1 MVRRRRRRG
10 RDQRSRNAAVALAAS
25 LSKTTGIAFAPA
37 AAKGSGVFATAFPA
51 GGPTALGS
59 VCELPQLESLELS
72 RGGLGQLFHKFDP
85 SRELIMG
92 ELLFDVIFEF
102 LFHLSI
108 R

>member
-37 AAKGSGVFATAFPA
+37 AEGSGVFATAFPA
-51 GGPTALGS
+51 GGPTALVP

-85 SRELIMG
+85 SRELIMS